1 MIKLNN
7 KGMTAIELL
16 ITFTILSFVL
26 VGMFDMVL
34 NYKNKEQKESLR
46 TSIMDYENKLQKTI
60 QDDLIK
66 RHLVNAVVYNKTNA
80 SFQMENDD
88 TNYQTNAGF
97 QMKSADD
104 NYNYQTNLSIDSS
117 NFNIIYGES
126 GKEITYPLPK
136 ITDLIINTEET
147 YIELV
152 GTDHPFLKIN
162 IALSHPDFEDEELS
176 FSITTPINYPI
187 Y

>member
-16 ITFTILSFVL
+16 ITFIILSFVL

-66 RHLVNAVVYNKTNA
+66 GHLVNAVVYNKTNA
-80 SFQMENDD
+80 SFQMTND
-88 TNYQTNAGF
+88 G
-97 QMKSADD
+97 
-104 NYNYQTNLSIDSS
+104 NYQTNLSIDPS

-136 ITDLIINTEET
+136 ITDLIIKTEET

>member
-66 RHLVNAVVYNKTNA
+66 GHLVNAVVYNKTNA
-80 SFQMENDD
+80 SFQMTND
-88 TNYQTNAGF
+88 G
-97 QMKSADD
+97 
-104 NYNYQTNLSIDSS
+104 NYQTNLSIDLS

-136 ITDLIINTEET
+136 ITDLIIKTEET

>member
-80 SFQMENDD
+80 SFQMTNDD
-88 TNYQTNAGF
+88 G
-97 QMKSADD
+97 
-104 NYNYQTNLSIDSS
+104 NYQTNLSIDSS

-176 FSITTPINYPI
+176 FSITTPINYPT

>member
-46 TSIMDYENKLQKTI
+46 TSILDYENKLQKTI

-80 SFQMENDD
+80 SFQM
-88 TNYQTNAGF
+88 TNADG
-97 QMKSADD
+97 
-104 NYNYQTNLSIDSS
+104 NYQTNLSIDLS